1 MDRRALG
8 KTGITIA
15 PVMFGG
21 NVFGWTVDRERSFE
35 LLDAFMEAGFNSI
48 DTANVYARWVDGS
61 EGGESESIIGAWMKA
76 RGNREDVILATKV
89 GHDMGKRGRGLS
101 KAHIIRE
108 VEASLKR
115 LQTDYID
122 LYQAHRDDPNTPFED
137 VLETFDQLIKA
148 GKIRAIGASNYDA
161 PRLRQALEVAQKR
174 NFPRYMTLQPH
185 YNLYD
190 RSKFEG
196 ELQSLCRDENIGVIP
211 YFPLASGFLTGKYRS
226 ESDFSKS
233 LRGGGMGKYLNE
245 RGLKILHALDTVAS
259 AYGTTPAAVALSW
272 IMRQP
277 SIVAPIASATEIS
290 QLKDFSV
297 ATRLDLGD
305 YASAILEEASKE

>member
-1 MDRRALG
+1 
-8 KTGITIA
+8 
-15 PVMFGG
+15 
-21 NVFGWTVDRERSFE
+21 
-35 LLDAFMEAGFNSI
+35 
-48 DTANVYARWVDGS
+48 
-61 EGGESESIIGAWMKA
+61 
-76 RGNREDVILATKV
+76 
-89 GHDMGKRGRGLS
+89 
-101 KAHIIRE
+101 
-108 VEASLKR
+108 
-115 LQTDYID
+115 
-122 LYQAHRDDPNTPFED
+122 
-137 VLETFDQLIKA
+137 
-148 GKIRAIGASNYDA
+148 
-161 PRLRQALEVAQKR
+161 LRQALEVAQKR